1 MERNNFLESDSRN
14 FIKRRGGMKTIL
26 VVLTTVMVMFSATV
40 CFAGDIKI
48 IKTEVYDLTLESKEI
63 KAGSSTIEY
72 FDIDTIGAKIPDQ
85 VFATVQ
91 TGAWISSLP
100 GMVYV
105 VSSADNT
112 IDKITEHWEVSFA
125 NVRNGRVVFTRTII
139 NNDVVD
145 RE

>member
-1 MERNNFLESDSRN
+1 
-14 FIKRRGGMKTIL
+14 MKTL
-26 VVLTTVMVMFSATV
+26 LAVLAVVMGMFFSAI
-40 CFAGDIKI
+40 CFAADFKI
-48 IKTEVYDLTLESKEI
+48 IKKEVYDLALESKEI
-63 KAGSSTIEY
+63 KAGSSTVEY

-85 VFATVQ
+85 VFATVE

-145 RE
+145 RESYAWNLQVKCRYVQYK